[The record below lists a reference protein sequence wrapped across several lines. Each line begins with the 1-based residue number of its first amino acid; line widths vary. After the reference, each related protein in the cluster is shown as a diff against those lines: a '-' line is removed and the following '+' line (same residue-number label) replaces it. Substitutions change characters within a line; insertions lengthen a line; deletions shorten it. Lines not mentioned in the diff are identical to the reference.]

1 MKEKKSKKARYSTT
15 WWLFFSALQIGYECK
30 LSHPFFSTQRNDI
43 LINMTV
49 LLSRK
54 LEVGSCVF
62 VSDLFIF
69 GGWGLS
75 SGERG
80 VRGGGR
86 KVVYRGRCFRLTELL
101 QPSPSLLGTV
111 LLQLSTSLEMPWERE
126 LFNICPVMGW
136 KKLQRK
142 IIIHRA
148 EVVPRNTCMMIS
160 PTIIWWQL
168 AFEYTVKYLLKGL
181 CSLFLGLL

>member
-1 MKEKKSKKARYSTT
+1 
-15 WWLFFSALQIGYECK
+15 
-30 LSHPFFSTQRNDI
+30 
-43 LINMTV
+43 MTV

-126 LFNICPVMGW
+126 HLSRHGLKETSEENNNPQG
-136 KKLQRK
+136 RG
-142 IIIHRA
+142 RA
-148 EVVPRNTCMMIS
+148 E
-160 PTIIWWQL
+160 
-168 AFEYTVKYLLKGL
+168 KYLYDDQPDDHLMAAGV
-181 CSLFLGLL
+181 